1 MLPQKTFQQLKSKEA
16 HSTSDEDAPTA
27 QSISQI
33 AGMVEDVV
41 GVFGMRHNL
50 AIGLYFQT

>member
-1 MLPQKTFQQLKSKEA
+1 MLPQKTFQQPKSKEA
-16 HSTSDEDAPTA
+16 RSTSDEDAPTA

-41 GVFGMRHNL
+41 GVFGIRHNL
-50 AIGLYFQT
+50 AIG